1 MRPDRAW
8 TLAWVLAGLSL
19 ATIGTGMVVGLVTGT
34 LGPSLGA
41 GGGVAFAVVFTLA
54 VSSFALMGALIAR
67 KEPSNPIGW
76 LFGAIGLLFGLTLA
90 GAIYA
95 DAGSLAGRSWGY
107 WLSNWSG
114 SAILPLVVL
123 VLLLFPDGRPLTR
136 RWRVVVW
143 TDIVGGAILVLGVAL
158 TPGILEGQTGTRFV
172 NPVGIEAIGGSLL
185 ESGGI
190 GWMLVPL
197 SALAAGVS
205 LILRFRRSRGLERE
219 QLKWVAFAV
228 ALFLVG
234 FIANEATYGTR
245 FEQLGVFAI
254 QIAIVTLPLATGA
267 AILRYRL
274 YDIDVVINKTVVYA
288 TLAAFITGV
297 YVAIVVGIGALAGGS
312 GDDPNAALSIAA
324 TAVVA
329 VAFQPVRERVQRLA
343 NRLVYGQR
351 ATPYEVMADFGHR
364 MAGTLEIDRALPELA
379 EAALGGTRASAS
391 RVRLF
396 LPDGTERAGTTPEGA
411 EPTTWERTVPVAYQ
425 GEPIGEIAVAKE
437 AGDPLLPAERALLDD
452 LAHQAGLALHNVRL
466 TDELQARLDELATQ
480 AEQLEVS
487 RRRLITA
494 RDAQRRGLERDIREG
509 PRRELESISDA
520 IARAAEIAPVEPTTA
535 VAAVDEATERA
546 NATLEGLRDLAR
558 GIFPPLLVDQGIVPA
573 LEAHIRKVGAN
584 ATIDAASAVRGVR
597 FDADVEACTYF
608 VCLQALQNVLRHA
621 ANAPTLV
628 RLWLE
633 EGRLAF
639 EVADRGPGF
648 EASTTDG
655 GMGLPIMRDRVHA
668 IEGELVVRSSP
679 GRGTTVTGRVP
690 ARALEGAAR

>member
-1 MRPDRAW
+1 MRPERAR

-19 ATIGTGMVVGLVTGT
+19 ATIGVALVMGAATGT
-34 LGPSLGA
+34 LGPSV
-41 GGGVAFAVVFTLA
+41 GGDGGQTTFAVVFTLA
-54 VSSFALMGALIAR
+54 VSSFAVMGVLITR
-67 KEPSNPIGW
+67 REPSNPIGW
-76 LFGAIGLLFGLTLA
+76 LFGAIGLIFGLTLA
-90 GAIYA
+90 GGVYSEAA
-95 DAGSLAGRSWGY
+95 SLPSRDWAAWS
-107 WLSNWSG
+107 SNWSG
-114 SAILPLVVL
+114 AAAQPLLVL
-123 VLLLFPDGRPLTR
+123 VMLLFPAGTLLSR

-143 TDIVGGAILVLGVAL
+143 VDLVGAAFLVLGTAF
-158 TPGILEGQTGTRFV
+158 TPGPFDGQPEFV
-172 NPVGIEAIGGSLL
+172 NPVGIPAFGGWVMKG
-185 ESGGI
+185 GGI
-190 GWMLVPL
+190 GWVLVPL
-197 SALAAGVS
+197 AVLAAGVS
-205 LILRFRRSRGLERE
+205 LILRFRRSSGVERE
-219 QLKWVAFAV
+219 QLKWLAFSA
-228 ALFLVG
+228 ALVLAG
-234 FIANEATYGTR
+234 FIANEVTYESKFQDLGIIAV
-245 FEQLGVFAI
+245 QLAV
-254 QIAIVTLPLATGA
+254 VTLPLATGA

-312 GDDPNAALSIAA
+312 GEDPNAALSIAA

-343 NRLVYGQR
+343 NRLVYGKR

-379 EAALGGTRASAS
+379 EAALGGTRASAA

-396 LPDGTERAGTTPEGA
+396 LPDGSERAATTPEGA
-411 EPTTWERTVPVAYQ
+411 EPTTWERTVAVVYE

-452 LAHQAGLALHNVRL
+452 LAKQAGLALHNVRL
-466 TDELQARLDELATQ
+466 TDELQARLDELAAQ
-480 AEQLEVS
+480 AEQLEIS

-509 PRRELESISDA
+509 PRKELEHIAAA
-520 IARAAEIAPVEPTTA
+520 IERAAGVASSEPATA
-535 VAAVDEATERA
+535 VATVDEVAERA

-558 GIFPPLLVDQGIVPA
+558 GIFPPLLADQGIVPA

-584 ATIDAASAVRGVR
+584 ATLDAAPAVRGVR
-597 FDADVEACTYF
+597 FDADVEACAYF

-633 EGRLAF
+633 DGRLAF

-648 EASTTDG
+648 DASGRGD
-655 GMGLPIMRDRVHA
+655 GMGLQIMRDRVDA
-668 IEGELVVRSSP
+668 LEGELAIRSSP
-679 GRGTTVTGRVP
+679 GGGTTVLGRVP
-690 ARALEGAAR
+690 ARALEGVKA